1 MILTTIGDFYIS
13 VTYDVFCVT
22 PKENDFK
29 IDVMKILYN
38 RQKLWVI

>member
-1 MILTTIGDFYIS
+1 MDRDMILTTIGDFYIS

-29 IDVMKILYN
+29 NLM
-38 RQKLWVI
+38 